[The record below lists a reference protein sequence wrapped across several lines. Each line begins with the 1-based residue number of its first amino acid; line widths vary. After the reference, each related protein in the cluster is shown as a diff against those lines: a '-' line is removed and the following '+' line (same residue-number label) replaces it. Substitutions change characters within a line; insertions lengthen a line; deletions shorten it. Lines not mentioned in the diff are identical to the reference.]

1 MHVLGVNSL
10 SWHGGIERD
19 DFTLC
24 SAMIVEMWT
33 RKREMV
39 DEDENDVR
47 IRVNM
52 RNQGYNLPDWIRN
65 TSDRWYRTPDLVL
78 ALW

>member
-47 IRVNM
+47 IRMNM
-52 RNQGYNLPDWIRN
+52 RNQGDNLPDWIRN
-65 TSDRWYRTPDLVL
+65 TSDRWYRTPDYVL
-78 ALW
+78 DLW